1 MTDNQMTDFSQDEE
15 LFAIFL
21 EEVREILETLDQ
33 SLVQLEREPHNVAL
47 IQGIFRAAHTLK
59 GSSGAMGLKNVASLT
74 HAMED
79 VLDKVR
85 NNAIDVTADV
95 ADALLKALDRL
106 HEFEGSLKEGKGEGK
121 VDDKFNSILSELK
134 NIASGA
140 GAITVKS
147 GVSSESLGKLSD
159 NQLAVL
165 VDIALDCQMPSIRA
179 YMVIRE
185 MEKLGEI
192 QKTVPAREQID
203 AGVVGHRLLMAV
215 TTECPEEIIRQKLT
229 AVSEIEWVRISQ
241 GKAASSFTL
250 DMPARNK
257 KQVDEEAEASQVGVG
272 VVQQQQT
279 VRVNVDILDNIMNLV
294 GELVLSRTRMVQ
306 IKDDLGEAH
315 PTDERILDLDIVTQ
329 QLGSVVS
336 ELHAQVLQARMLP
349 VSSLFNRYPRM
360 IRDICRTM
368 NKEVDF
374 QITGE
379 NELLDRSVIEKLV
392 DPLTHLLRNAV
403 DHGMEMPDERDAL
416 GKPRTGTVK
425 LTAQRQEESVLI
437 RITDDGPGINADRLK
452 EKAIAAG
459 IITQERAASMS
470 QNETFSL
477 IFASG
482 LSTAKAVSDVSGRG
496 VGMDVVKRNIDA
508 INGIVMVES
517 EQGIGTSMTLKIP
530 LTLAILR
537 ALVVK
542 VGQTFMAIPLSTIEE
557 TLNIRKDSI
566 NTIRG
571 MAMMRWREHVV
582 PVIHLIEIMPG
593 CGVPDSLPSYPMIV
607 VRHSD
612 RIAAL
617 CVDGIVGHQEI
628 VVKPLGAFVGEIPGI
643 GGSTILGNGKVA
655 LIVDIGSLFESGL
668 LQTLAAWE
676 IPADMESYND
686 LVAVV

>member
-1 MTDNQMTDFSQDEE
+1 MTDNQMTDFAQDEE
-15 LFAIFL
+15 LFSIFL
-21 EEVREILETLDQ
+21 EEVHEILETLDQ

-85 NNAIDVTADV
+85 TNAIDVNADV
-95 ADALLKALDRL
+95 ADALLKALDYL
-106 HEFEGSLKEGKGEGK
+106 HGFENSLKEGKGEGK
-121 VDDKFNSILSELK
+121 VNDKFIEIVNELK
-134 NIASGA
+134 NIASG
-140 GAITVKS
+140 T
-147 GVSSESLGKLSD
+147 GVISIKTSNDTESLGKLPGG
-159 NQLAVL
+159 QLAVL
-165 VDIALDCQMPSIRA
+165 VDITLDCQMPGIRA

-192 QKTVPAREQID
+192 HKTVPSREQID
-203 AGVVGHRLLMAV
+203 AGVIGHRLLMAV
-215 TTECPEEIIRQKLT
+215 TSECPEEIIRQKLSI
-229 AVSEIEWVRISQ
+229 VSEIEWVRV
-241 GKAASSFTL
+241 ASSDSGTIFTL

-257 KQVDEEAEASQVGVG
+257 KQVVEETENNSVGVG
-272 VVQQQQT
+272 IVQQQQT

-315 PTDERILDLDIVTQ
+315 PQDERLLDLDIVTQ

-368 NKEVDF
+368 NKDVDF
-374 QITGE
+374 QISGE

-403 DHGMEMPDERDAL
+403 DHGMEMPDEREAM

-437 RITDDGPGINADRLK
+437 SITDDGPGINSERLI

-459 IITQERAASMS
+459 IINHERASTMS
-470 QNETFSL
+470 PNETFSL

-482 LSTAKAVSDVSGRG
+482 LSTAKSVSDVSGRG

-517 EQGIGTSMTLKIP
+517 EQGIGTNMTLKIP

-542 VGQTFMAIPLSTIEE
+542 VGQTYMALPLSTIEE
-557 TLNIRKDSI
+557 TLNIKKDSI
-566 NTIRG
+566 STVRG
-571 MAMMRWREHVV
+571 MAMMQWRDQVV

-593 CGVPDSLPSYPMIV
+593 CGVPDDLPSFPMIV
-607 VRHSD
+607 VQHSD
-612 RIAAL
+612 RVAAL

-628 VVKPLGAFVGEIPGI
+628 VVKPLGSFVGAIPGI

-655 LIVDIGSLFESGL
+655 LIIDVGSLFDSGL
-668 LQTLAAWE
+668 LQTLSAWDLSTDLK
-676 IPADMESYND
+676 AYGD
-686 LVAVV
+686 LVAIN

>member
-85 NNAIDVTADV
+85 NNALDVTADV
-95 ADALLKALDRL
+95 TDALLKALDRL
-106 HEFEGSLKEGKGEGK
+106 HEFEGSLKDGKGEGK
-121 VDDKFNSILSELK
+121 VDDKFNSIIVDLK
-134 NIASGA
+134 NFAT
-140 GAITVKS
+140 GAITVKTS
-147 GVSSESLGKLSD
+147 LSTESLGKLKD
-159 NQLAVL
+159 NQFAVL

-192 QKTVPAREQID
+192 QKMVPPREQID
-203 AGVVGHRLLMAV
+203 AGTIGHRILMAV
-215 TTECPEEIIRQKLT
+215 TSECPEEIIRQKLT
-229 AVSEIEWVRISQ
+229 AISEIEWVRIAQ
-241 GKAASSFTL
+241 GKSGVAFTL

-257 KQVDEEAEASQVGVG
+257 RQTDEEAEVTSQVSVG

-306 IKDDLGEAH
+306 IKDDLAELH
-315 PTDERILDLDIVTQ
+315 PDDERILDLDIVTQ

-403 DHGMEMPDERDAL
+403 DHGMEMPDEREDI
-416 GKPRTGTVK
+416 GKPRIGVVK
-425 LTAQRQEESVLI
+425 LSAQRQEESVLI
-437 RITDDGPGINADRLK
+437 NIKDDGPGINTDKLK

-459 IITQERAASMS
+459 LITAERAASMS
-470 QNETFSL
+470 NNETFLL

-508 INGIVMVES
+508 INGVVMVES
-517 EQGIGTSMTLKIP
+517 ETGIGTSMTLKIP

-557 TLNIRKDSI
+557 TLNIRKDAV

-571 MAMMRWREHVV
+571 MAMMKWREQVV

-593 CGVPDSLPSYPMIV
+593 CGKPDELSSYPMIA

-612 RIAAL
+612 RVAAL

-668 LQTLAAWE
+668 LKTLAAWE
-676 IPADMESYND
+676 IPADLESYGD
-686 LVAVV
+686 IIQVG

>member
-1 MTDNQMTDFSQDEE
+1 
-15 LFAIFL
+15 
-21 EEVREILETLDQ
+21 
-33 SLVQLEREPHNVAL
+33 
-47 IQGIFRAAHTLK
+47 
-59 GSSGAMGLKNVASLT
+59 
-74 HAMED
+74 
-79 VLDKVR
+79 
-85 NNAIDVTADV
+85 
-95 ADALLKALDRL
+95 
-106 HEFEGSLKEGKGEGK
+106 
-121 VDDKFNSILSELK
+121 
-134 NIASGA
+134 
-140 GAITVKS
+140 
-147 GVSSESLGKLSD
+147 
-159 NQLAVL
+159 
-165 VDIALDCQMPSIRA
+165 MPSIRA
-179 YMVIRE
+179 YMAIRE

-215 TTECPEEIIRQKLT
+215 TSECPEEIIRQKLT
-229 AVSEIEWVRISQ
+229 SISEIEWVRIAH
-241 GKAASSFTL
+241 GKAGSSFTL
-250 DMPARNK
+250 DMPARHK
-257 KQVDEEAEASQVGVG
+257 KDQQEEVAESNQVGVG

-315 PTDERILDLDIVTQ
+315 PTDERLLDLDIVTQ

-403 DHGMEMPDERDAL
+403 DHGMEMPDEREAM
-416 GKPRTGTVK
+416 GKPRTGVVK
-425 LTAQRQEESVLI
+425 LSAQRQEESVLI
-437 RITDDGPGINADRLK
+437 HISDDGPGINAEKLK

-459 IITQERAASMS
+459 IVSQERAATMS

-517 EQGIGTSMTLKIP
+517 DQGIGTNMTLKIP

-542 VGQTFMAIPLSTIEE
+542 VGQTYMAVPLSTIEE
-557 TLNIRKDSI
+557 TLNIKKDAV

-593 CGVPDSLPSYPMIV
+593 CGKPDELSSYPMIV

-612 RIAAL
+612 KIAAL

-628 VVKPLGAFVGEIPGI
+628 VVKPLGAFVGEIPGV

-668 LQTLAAWE
+668 LRTLAAWE
-676 IPADMESYND
+676 IPADLESYGD
-686 LVAVV
+686 IIAVV